1 MAARRASLAGAT
13 LDLSPREF
21 DLLAHLAEH
30 AGDVVTKREL
40 LTEVWNQAYG
50 GSDKTVDVHLS
61 WLRRKLGETAAR
73 AAVPDHRARRRDP
86 PGRASP

>member
-1 MAARRASLAGAT
+1 MAAAPPTLDGGL

-40 LTEVWNQAYG
+40 LTEVWHQ
-50 GSDKTVDVHLS
+50 
-61 WLRRKLGETAAR
+61 
-73 AAVPDHRARRRDP
+73 P
-86 PGRASP
+86 